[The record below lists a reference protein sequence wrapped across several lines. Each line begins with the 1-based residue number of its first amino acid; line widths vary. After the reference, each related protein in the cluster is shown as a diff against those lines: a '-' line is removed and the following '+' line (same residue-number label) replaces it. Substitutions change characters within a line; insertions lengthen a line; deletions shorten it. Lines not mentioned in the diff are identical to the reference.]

1 MDSHLGLTTHVEIGE
16 PEKFTQ
22 PRSADSAFILI
33 DLTLQ
38 FQPHQLSDAP
48 LHSLGCFPA
57 FAINHE
63 VVPVADELVHSAFQ
77 FLIQLVKDD
86 VGQ

>member
-1 MDSHLGLTTHVEIGE
+1 M
-16 PEKFTQ
+16 
-22 PRSADSAFILI
+22 I

-38 FQPHQLSDAP
+38 FQPQQISDAP

-57 FAINHE
+57 FAIHHE
-63 VVPVADELVHSAFQ
+63 VVRVADELVPSAFQ

-86 VGQ
+86 VGQQRRERCTLGSY